1 MGAASALVGTC
12 AMLAACAI
20 ADDGT
25 WGQPRRPPLDIVRD
39 TVDPTPAQLIGRW
52 SCHALDPFP
61 NQAPVLTDLRFD
73 PDGKFKSE
81 ERILLDGETPGPF
94 ELVLILDGS
103 WRLDA
108 NLIVRES
115 VTGTSRPADGSEPAG
130 PRPLMETVL
139 AAFSKQAETVPT
151 ELLRVTADEL
161 VMREVEAGVATLGC
175 QRDAG

>member
-1 MGAASALVGTC
+1 MSIQVQNISKRFGDFV
-12 AMLAACAI
+12 
-20 ADDGT
+20 
-25 WGQPRRPPLDIVRD
+25 
-39 TVDPTPAQLIGRW
+39 
-52 SCHALDPFP
+52 ALDNISLDFP
-61 NQAPVLTDLRFD
+61 SGELVALLGPTGCGKTTLLRIIAGLEQADAGAV
-73 PDGKFKSE
+73 
-81 ERILLDGETPGPF
+81 ILDGETPGPF

-108 NLIVRES
+108 NLMVRES

-130 PRPLMETVL
+130 PRPLMESVL